1 MAKVACITD
10 THYCAR
16 KSSKLFQDYFE
27 LFYKNVFFPT
37 LEKEGIQTVLHLGD
51 AFDNRR
57 IIEYDGLDW
66 TQRVV
71 LDPLKNYETHMIVGN
86 HDIFLRNSNR
96 INSPSLL
103 LQGYPNI
110 HVYSEPVEVNIE
122 GLDVLFVPWIT
133 SENEEIVYRAI
144 EKSKCRLAVGHLEL
158 NGFVAH
164 RGHVMED
171 SRDADPFFKFEKVF
185 SGHYHTRSD
194 NGKIFYLGNPYEIY
208 FNDVDDVRGFTILDT
223 ETLEHYHVDNPYK
236 LHYQIVYDE
245 DRIRVPKDLEGKL
258 VRVVVRNKKSVKLF
272 ERFIQKINDQG
283 PFELKIIESL
293 ENIIDSSAIEQIES
307 EDTMSILHSYVDEC
321 DITLDKSKI
330 KNIINQ
336 LYVSSMD
343 AA

>member
-1 MAKVACITD
+1 
-10 THYCAR
+10 
-16 KSSKLFQDYFE
+16 
-27 LFYKNVFFPT
+27 
-37 LEKEGIQTVLHLGD
+37 
-51 AFDNRR
+51 
-57 IIEYDGLDW
+57 
-66 TQRVV
+66 
-71 LDPLKNYETHMIVGN
+71 
-86 HDIFLRNSNR
+86 
-96 INSPSLL
+96 
-103 LQGYPNI
+103 
-110 HVYSEPVEVNIE
+110 
-122 GLDVLFVPWIT
+122 
-133 SENEEIVYRAI
+133 
-144 EKSKCRLAVGHLEL
+144 
-158 NGFVAH
+158 
-164 RGHVMED
+164 MED

-293 ENIIDSSAIEQIES
+293 ENIIDSSAIERIES

-343 AA
+343 AV